1 MGARTIAR
9 NPADKNFYLLD
20 ANFLVNRFISPD
32 CVLKPKEK
40 IRVEASQRWWDEI
53 DRQVKTGKAFL
64 YVPDVC
70 VAEAFRVLAK
80 KYYLEKYFRK
90 PIDYKRARD
99 RLSRFLHMSPKAL
112 KAANR
117 AIHVHDIS
125 TSRDVVVAVDRF
137 NETLFKHKLQVSV
150 VDVLVLA
157 TAKYLVDFF
166 HIPRQ
171 SLFVITLDNDLW
183 RGSKKFADVPSA
195 FNPCVDRESASNVFV

>member
-1 MGARTIAR
+1 MAARTVAR
-9 NPADKNFYLLD
+9 NPTDKNFYLLD
-20 ANFLVNRFISPD
+20 ANFLVNRFIPPD
-32 CVLKPKEK
+32 CVLKPREK
-40 IRVEASQRWWDEI
+40 VRVEASQRWWDEI
-53 DRQVKTGKAFL
+53 DRQVKAGKAFL
-64 YVPDVC
+64 YVPYVC

-117 AIHVHDIS
+117 VINVHDIS

-137 NETLFKHKLQVSV
+137 NETLFKHKLEVSV

-171 SLFVITLDNDLW
+171 SLFIITLDNDLW

-195 FNPCVDRESASNVFV
+195 FNPCVDRESAKNVFV